1 MNYGSDSVRGMDLII
16 CSAAKAFLINT
27 YYFFVSAT
35 STVCSLAFVARI
47 DLQNSIINMM

>member
-1 MNYGSDSVRGMDLII
+1 MN
-16 CSAAKAFLINT
+16 A

-47 DLQNSIINMM
+47 DLQNSTIHMM